1 MTDITKEDYKLGIK
15 RLARLSGKH
24 ITLDEFLKE
33 CTYHSLQ
40 HLEDINPRPLPTR
53 PAKLLEYDKAKGEG
67 KKVSDKFWED
77 EGVRD
82 YVSQE
87 FKVIQS
93 NFSDIIHLKDLL
105 RNLEKYGDPEYTAK
119 VRQRLN
125 EFEDW
130 KQENHNALRRYMR

>member
-1 MTDITKEDYKLGIK
+1 MTDITQEDYKLGIK

-40 HLEDINPRPLPTR
+40 HLDDIQPRPLPTR
-53 PAKLLEYDKAKGEG
+53 PAKLLEYDKIKGEG

-77 EGVRD
+77 DAVRH
-82 YVSQE
+82 YVSQN
-87 FKVIQS
+87 FGIIQS
-93 NFSDIIHLKDLL
+93 NFSDIVHLKDLL
-105 RNLEKYGDPEYTAK
+105 KNLQSYGDPVWTAK

-130 KQENHNALRRYMR
+130 KQSNSHALRRYMR